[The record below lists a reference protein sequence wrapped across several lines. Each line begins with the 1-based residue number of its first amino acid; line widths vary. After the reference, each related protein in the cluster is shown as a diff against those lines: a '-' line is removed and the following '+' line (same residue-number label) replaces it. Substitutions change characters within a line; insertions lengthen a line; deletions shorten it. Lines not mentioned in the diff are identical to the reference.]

1 MNMKRTNLKTAQIK
15 QIKLKRK
22 LVLLLSP
29 IVLLVGYA
37 SASMA
42 GQNSRSLYTPIEEL
56 GEFIF
61 DDTNLSIGRNQS
73 CASCHDLAW
82 GGTGPD
88 SATNAT
94 GAVYEGSIRGRFGNS
109 KPPSS
114 AYATLSPIFHF
125 SKRGSGHF
133 VGGNFWDGR
142 ATGERLGNPAADQ
155 AQGPF
160 LNPAEQGLPDSA
172 CVVYRVSTAT
182 YASLYESVWGDNIST
197 ISFPAYTDELC
208 EQEGISIPL
217 SPDERAKVEQEYD
230 NIAISIAAYED
241 SSEVNRFS
249 SKYDARRRHGVIF
262 TSQEQRGYELF
273 KGKGNCT
280 SCHVIRGPY
289 AAFTNFSYENL
300 GVPQNPENPA
310 LIADPTYVDLGLG
323 AFLMRRGETADVYE
337 AEMGKMKVPTL
348 RNVDKRPTA
357 DSVKAYT
364 HNGYFK
370 SLKGLVH
377 FINTRDVKSTCPGL
391 YTEAEALAA
400 DCWPAPEVSTNV
412 NNRLI
417 GNLGLSDEEE
427 DAIVAFLTTLTDDR
441 GEYGRNCDSYARCN
455 KKK

>member
-1 MNMKRTNLKTAQIK
+1 MKRIYQKTAKIK
-15 QIKLKRK
+15 DKKIKRK
-22 LVLLLSP
+22 LVFLLSP
-29 IVLLVGYA
+29 IVLFVGYA

-42 GQNSRSLYTPIEEL
+42 GQRSISAYTPIEEL
-56 GEFIF
+56 GELIF
-61 DDTNLSIGRNQS
+61 DDTNLSIDRNQS

-88 SATNAT
+88 STTNAT
-94 GAVYEGSIRGRFGNS
+94 GAVYEGSIIGRFGNR

-172 CVVYRVSTAT
+172 CVVYRVSMAT
-182 YASLYESVWGDNIST
+182 YAQLYKSVWGDNIST
-197 ISFPAYTDELC
+197 ISFPAHTDELC
-208 EQEGISIPL
+208 EQEGMMIPL
-217 SPDERAKVEQEYD
+217 TPDERAKVEVEYD

-241 SSEVNRFS
+241 SSEVNQFS
-249 SKYDARRRHGVIF
+249 SKYDARKRHGVRF
-262 TSQEQRGYELF
+262 TSQEQRGFELF

-300 GVPQNPENPA
+300 GVPQNPENSA
-310 LIADPTYVDLGLG
+310 LIADPSYVDLGLG
-323 AFLMRRGETADVYE
+323 AYLMKRGESADVYE
-337 AEMGKMKVPTL
+337 PEMGKMKVPTL

-370 SLKGLVH
+370 TLKGIVH
-377 FINTRDVKSTCPGL
+377 FINTRDVKSACPGL

-400 DCWPAPEVSTNV
+400 DCWPAPEVSENV
-412 NNRLI
+412 NRRLI

-427 DAIVAFLTTLTDDR
+427 DAIVAFLKTLTDDR
-441 GEYGRNCDSYARCN
+441 SEYGRSCDLYGRYN
-455 KKK
+455 KTK